1 MSSQGFNVDEFADL
15 EEELQPVASQILHS
29 DIVELIKNI
38 ESDEETNG
46 FKFTP
51 YEIIWTPASS
61 IGCLVLGI
69 VLTPL
74 LIGVFWLW
82 IFFTQRPNVPILET
96 SYFYE
101 CQYYMAEH
109 HSILEYEILNGIL
122 DVTSCKVH
130 PIAAGSYIGY
140 ERVSMGDN
148 GNSRAKYTV
157 RTPSNFVQLTMK
169 ESVKSPEVSRFSKF
183 SGLEI
188 NTIS

>member
-15 EEELQPVASQILHS
+15 EEELQPAMSHISHS
-29 DIVELIKNI
+29 EIIELIKNI

-82 IFFTQRPNVPILET
+82 IFFTQRPNIPIMDT
-96 SYFYE
+96 SYFYN
-101 CQYYMAEH
+101 CQYYVAGI
-109 HSILEYEILNGIL
+109 HSILEYEILDGIL
-122 DVTSCKVH
+122 DVTSYKIH
-130 PIAAGSYIGY
+130 PIAAGSYVGS
-140 ERVSMGDN
+140 ERVTMGDN
-148 GNSRAKYTV
+148 GRSREKFTV
-157 RTPSNFVQLTMK
+157 RSPSHLVQLTMND
-169 ESVKSPEVSRFSKF
+169 SVKYIEVSRFSKIA
-183 SGLEI
+183 GLEI
-188 NTIS
+188 NKIS